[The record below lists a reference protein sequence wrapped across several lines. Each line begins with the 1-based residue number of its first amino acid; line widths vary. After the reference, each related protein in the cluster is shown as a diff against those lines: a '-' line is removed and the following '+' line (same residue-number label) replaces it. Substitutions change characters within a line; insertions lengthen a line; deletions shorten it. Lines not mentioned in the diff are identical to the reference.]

1 MMQLEDSYRHKGM
14 RLQLVEGLR
23 KKGIQDEYVLDA
35 ILRLPRHLFMDKA
48 FDDHAYEDKPFPI
61 GREQTISQ
69 PFTVAYQT
77 ELLEVQPNDKILEIG
92 TGSGYQASVLYL
104 MNAKVY
110 SIERQEFLYKKT
122 KALLQTMG
130 YRGIKLYW
138 GDGYEGLEHHAPFD
152 KILLTAG
159 CEEIPKK
166 LLLQLNVGGILVAP
180 IGIDDQIMTKIIR
193 KTDKDFEKFE
203 LDKFI
208 FVPFV
213 KGIVKE

>member
-1 MMQLEDSYRHKGM
+1 MQLEDSYRHKGM

-166 LLLQLNVGGILVAP
+166 LLLQLSVGGILVAP

-193 KTDKDFEKFE
+193 KTDKDFEKIE

>member
-1 MMQLEDSYRHKGM
+1 MQLEDSYRHKGM